1 MNNING
7 ISSEDKLLDS
17 QIALEQICLLYGS
30 LKFSLGASFIVA
42 VIMYITLINQSD
54 SNSNL
59 DIWAYSALAVFSL
72 RTLDAIHF
80 IYSPANKQKLAYWHM
95 RFLTGALAGG
105 ILWGSLSW
113 LGHSSKDEYQAL
125 IVMCTVGICAGSL
138 SSLAF
143 SWRALVIFF
152 TPATTLLAANL
163 FISEGRFSHMT
174 AIILGFFIVFTLMS
188 GKRIFNNTYQNIR
201 LRIEADNREVAL
213 ELMHQKQLLHS
224 QQTPLAVIEFDL
236 KLHVTDWNKA
246 AENIFGY
253 KRSEAIGNNILS
265 LIVPKSSM
273 SQVEDIWN
281 GVLKLRPV
289 VGDVVENHTK
299 DGSIIVCEWYI
310 TPLTKRNED
319 IVGIAAMALDITDKK
334 HFEEE
339 LVSARDE
346 SDRANQAKSDFLSN
360 MSHELRTPLNS
371 ILGFTQL
378 LNIKTTLDDQQKAY
392 VHEIDSAG
400 QLQLELVNHILDLA
414 SIEEG
419 HLKLSIEKV
428 SVKDVVN
435 ECNTLLS
442 PLAEKNNISIYFDD
456 SSDVYVNAD
465 YIRLKQVILNLLTNA
480 IKYNN
485 KDGSVHINC
494 IRNNHRLRI
503 NVVDT
508 GKSVPRELHDDIF
521 TPFNRSGVGNTIEG
535 TGIGL
540 SISKQ
545 LIEKMGGTIGVSNNE
560 KVGSTFWIEL
570 DSCDLINSNEN
581 DSGSLLKSDHQTLN
595 NKYIGVKGIKILV
608 AEDNPINQTLIL
620 NQLDSLGYT
629 ADLVSNGSEALDLL
643 NKEHYDLLFTDCN
656 MPVMDGYELAR
667 TIRSNGNKNLS
678 IFAITADA
686 FPEKESQCLAA
697 GMNARITKPVSL
709 DTLSDIINKQFN

>member
-1 MNNING
+1 MNNI
-7 ISSEDKLLDS
+7 SSVLPEHKLLES
-17 QIALEQICLLYGS
+17 QISLEQIRLLYGS

-54 SNSNL
+54 SNNNL

-80 IYSPANKQKLAYWHM
+80 IYSSADKQKLANWHL

-125 IVMCTVGICAGSL
+125 IVMCTVGVCAGSL
-138 SSLAF
+138 SSLSF

-174 AIILGFFIVFTLMS
+174 AIILAFFILFTLMS
-188 GKRIFNNTYQNIR
+188 GKRIYNNTYQNIR

-253 KRSEAIGNNILS
+253 KKSEAIGNNILS
-265 LIVPKSSM
+265 LIVPKRSM
-273 SQVEDIWN
+273 LQVEDLWN

-289 VGDVVENHTK
+289 VGDTIENHTK

-310 TPLTKRNED
+310 TPLTKRNKE
-319 IVGIAAMALDITDKK
+319 IVGIAAMALDVTDKK
-334 HFEEE
+334 CFEKE

-378 LNIKTTLDDQQKAY
+378 LNIKTNLDDQQKAY
-392 VHEIDSAG
+392 IHEIDSAG

-428 SVKDVVN
+428 SVKDIVN
-435 ECNTLLS
+435 ECNTLLA
-442 PLAEKNNISIYFDD
+442 PLAEKNNISIHCDE
-456 SSDVYVNAD
+456 SSNVYVNAD
-465 YIRLKQVILNLLTNA
+465 YTRLKQVILNLLTNA

-485 KDGSVHINC
+485 DNGSVHINC
-494 IRNNHRLRI
+494 VHNNHRLRI
-503 NVVDT
+503 NIVDT
-508 GKSVPRELHDDIF
+508 GKSVPKDLHDDIF
-521 TPFNRSGVGNTIEG
+521 VPFNRSGVGKTIEG

-545 LIEKMGGTIGVSNNE
+545 LIEKMGGNIGVSNNE
-560 KVGSTFWIEL
+560 EVGSTFWIEL

-581 DSGSLLKSDHQTLN
+581 DRGSLLESDHQTP
-595 NKYIGVKGIKILV
+595 NKNYNGVKGIKILV

-620 NQLDSLGYT
+620 NQLDLLGYT
-629 ADLVSNGSEALDLL
+629 ADLVSNGNEALDLL
-643 NKEHYDLLFTDCN
+643 NKKHYDLLFTDCN

-667 TIRSNGNKNLS
+667 TIRSNGNKDLS

-709 DTLSDIINKQFN
+709 DTLSEVINKQFS

>member
-1 MNNING
+1 MNTTNKA
-7 ISSEDKLLDS
+7 SSERKLLDS
-17 QIALEQICLLYGS
+17 QISLEQIRLLYGS
-30 LKFSLGASFIVA
+30 LKFSLGASFAVA

-54 SNSNL
+54 SSVNL
-59 DIWAYSALAVFSL
+59 DIWACSVLTVFAI
-72 RTLDAIHF
+72 RTLDALHF
-80 IYSPANKQKLAYWHM
+80 IYSSADKQKRVYWHA

-125 IVMCTVGICAGSL
+125 IVMCTVGVCAGSL

-152 TPATTLLAANL
+152 TPATTLLAVNL

-174 AIILGFFIVFTLMS
+174 AIILAFFILFTLMS

-201 LRIEADNREVAL
+201 LRIEADNRENAL

-236 KLHVTDWNKA
+236 KLHITDWNKA
-246 AENIFGY
+246 AEDIFGY
-253 KRSEAIGNNILS
+253 KKSEAIGNNILS
-265 LIVPKSSM
+265 LIVPTSSM

-281 GVLKLRPV
+281 GVLNLSPV
-289 VGDVVENHTK
+289 VGDAVENHTK
-299 DGSIIVCEWYI
+299 DGSSIVCEWYI
-310 TPLTKRNED
+310 TPLTKGNKE
-319 IVGIAAMALDITDKK
+319 IVGVAAMALDVTDKK
-334 HFEEE
+334 CFEKE

-360 MSHELRTPLNS
+360 MSHELRTPLNA

-378 LNIKTTLDDQQKAY
+378 LNIKTTLDERQKAY
-392 VHEIDSAG
+392 VRDIDSAG

-419 HLKLSIEKV
+419 HLFLSIEKV
-428 SVKDVVN
+428 SVNDVVN
-435 ECNTLLS
+435 ECKTLIS
-442 PLAEKNNISIYFDD
+442 PLAEKNKISIVCDD
-456 SSDVYVNAD
+456 ARDIYVNAD
-465 YIRLKQVILNLLTNA
+465 YTRLKQIILNLLTNA

-485 KDGSVHINC
+485 ENGSVHINC
-494 IRNNHRLRI
+494 THSSHRLRI

-508 GKSVPRELHDDIF
+508 GKSVPKDFHEDIF

-540 SISKQ
+540 SISKH

-560 KVGSTFWIEL
+560 DIGSTFWIEL
-570 DSCDLINSNEN
+570 DSCDVTNNNEN
-581 DSGSLLKSDHQTLN
+581 VRADIVTSKHPTPSN
-595 NKYIGVKGIKILV
+595 NYIGAKQIKILV
-608 AEDNPINQTLIL
+608 AEDNPINQTLL
-620 NQLDSLGYT
+620 MSQLDSLGYT
-629 ADLVSNGSEALDLL
+629 ADLVSNGHEALDLL
-643 NKEHYDLLFTDCN
+643 EKEHYDLLFTDCN
-656 MPVMDGYELAR
+656 MPEMDGYELAR
-667 TIRSNGNKNLS
+667 TIRNNGNEKLS

-709 DTLSDIINKQFN
+709 DTLNDVINKEFS